1 MSWTRVKAVALRH
14 WRAQARQPGY
24 WYILI
29 ALPVLDAIMFA
40 SIGVAYGED
49 DRPVEVLVTGIM
61 LFHLVWQLTLNAA
74 LGFLEEIWSSNLL
87 NLMTTPLR
95 EHEFLAG
102 LTLIS
107 LARTGVG
114 ISLVALTG
122 AGLYSVSPASAGLV
136 LIPGA
141 MILLLFGWAVS
152 LGVIALVLRYGESAE
167 VFSWGFIFLLI
178 PLSGVFYPTDALP
191 GVLQPVSKIVPIT
204 QVFDAIR
211 IGLDDGGIAWGR
223 LGVALGGTIVTA
235 ALAILLLKTMLQS
248 FRSKG
253 LVTNFS

>member
-1 MSWTRVKAVALRH
+1 MRWPMVKAVALRH
-14 WRAQARQPGY
+14 WRSQSRQPGY

-29 ALPVLDAIMFA
+29 LLPVLDAVMFA

-49 DRPVEVLVTGIM
+49 DRPVELLITGIL

-74 LGFLEEIWSSNLL
+74 LGFLEEVWSSNIL
-87 NLMTTPLR
+87 NLMTTPMT
-95 EHEFLAG
+95 ESEFVGG

-107 LARTGVG
+107 LCRTAVG
-114 ISLVALTG
+114 IGLIALTG
-122 AGLYSVSPASAGLV
+122 LGFYSVDPGAAGLV
-136 LIPGA
+136 LIPGGI
-141 MILLLFGWAVS
+141 ILLLFGWAVS

-191 GVLQPVSKIVPIT
+191 DALQPLSNIVPIT
-204 QVFDAIR
+204 KVFDAVR
-211 IGLDDGGIAWGR
+211 QGIAGG
-223 LGVALGGTIVTA
+223 GVAWDDLAIAFIGALITA
-235 ALAILLLKTMLQS
+235 AFAIWFLQRMLRT
-248 FRSKG
+248 FRTKG

>member
-1 MSWTRVKAVALRH
+1 MKWTRVKAVALRH

-49 DRPVEVLVTGIM
+49 ERPVAVLVTGIM

-95 EHEFLAG
+95 EQEFLAG

-114 ISLVALTG
+114 ISLVGLTG
-122 AGLYSVSPASAGLV
+122 AALYSVNPAAAGLV

-178 PLSGVFYPTDALP
+178 PLSGVFYPTEALP
-191 GVLQPVSKIVPIT
+191 GVLQPVSNIVPIT

-211 IGLDDGGIAWGR
+211 IGLDGGGVAWGR
-223 LGVALGGTIVTA
+223 LAVALGGTVITA
-235 ALAILLLKTMLQS
+235 GLSVLLLRKMLQT
-248 FRSKG
+248 FRVKG

>member
-1 MSWTRVKAVALRH
+1 LSWQRVKAVALRH

-49 DRPVEVLVTGIM
+49 DRPVAVLVTGIM

-107 LARTGVG
+107 LVRTAVG
-114 ISLVALTG
+114 IILVGLTG
-122 AGLYSVSPASAGLV
+122 AVLYSVSPTSAGLV

-178 PLSGVFYPTDALP
+178 PLSGVFYPTEALP
-191 GVLQPVSKIVPIT
+191 GVLQPVSQIVPIT

-211 IGLDDGGIAWGR
+211 IGLDGGGIAWGQ
-223 LGVALGGTIVTA
+223 LSIALAGTLVTA
-235 ALAILLLKTMLQS
+235 LLAVMLLKKMLHS
-248 FRSKG
+248 FRTKG

>member
-1 MSWTRVKAVALRH
+1 MNWSRVRAVAMRH
-14 WRAQARQPGY
+14 WRAQSRQPGY

-49 DRPVEVLVTGIM
+49 DRPVAVLVTGIM

-95 EHEFLAG
+95 EQEFLAG
-102 LTLIS
+102 LSLIS
-107 LARTGVG
+107 LVRTGVG
-114 ISLVALTG
+114 IGLVALTG
-122 AGLYSVSPASAGLV
+122 AGLYSVSPGSAGLV

-152 LGVIALVLRYGESAE
+152 LGVIALVLRFGESAE

-191 GVLQPVSKIVPIT
+191 GVLQPVSTIVPIT
-204 QVFDAIR
+204 QVFDAVR
-211 IGLDDGGIAWGR
+211 IGLDGGGIAWAR
-223 LGVALGGTIVTA
+223 LGVALVGTLVTA
-235 ALAILLLKTMLQS
+235 ALAMWLLRAMLRS
-248 FRSKG
+248 FRTKG

>member
-1 MSWTRVKAVALRH
+1 MNWSRVKAVALRH
-14 WRAQARQPGY
+14 WRAQSRQPGY

-49 DRPVEVLVTGIM
+49 ERPVAVLITGIM

-95 EHEFLAG
+95 EQEFLAG
-102 LTLIS
+102 LGLIS

-114 ISLVALTG
+114 ISLVGVTG
-122 AGLYSVSPASAGLV
+122 AALYSVSPGSAGLV
-136 LIPGA
+136 LVPGA

-191 GVLQPVSKIVPIT
+191 GVLQPVSRIVPIT

-211 IGLDDGGIAWGR
+211 IGLDGGGIAWGR
-223 LGVALGGTIVTA
+223 LAAALAGTLVVT
-235 ALAILLLKTMLQS
+235 ALAILLLNRMLRT